1 MLLFHSAFL
10 EIVAFDL
17 VIGLLV
23 FRYFRSVP
31 HERRRRLVPI
41 SVGIIVPLVN
51 ASGFLNAMSVE
62 IAVVLGGAGLVILL
76 SGGQPETMNR
86 KEPNSPEPTQD
97 AVH

>member
-1 MLLFHSAFL
+1 MHFIQSAFL

-17 VIGLLV
+17 VIGFLV
-23 FRYFRSVP
+23 FRYFRTVP

-41 SVGIIVPLVN
+41 SVGIIAPLVN

-76 SGGQPETMNR
+76 LGGQPEPKNT
-86 KEPNSPEPTQD
+86 KEPNSPELTRD

>member
-1 MLLFHSAFL
+1 MLFIQSAFL

-23 FRYFRSVP
+23 FRYFRFVQ

-41 SVGIIVPLVN
+41 SVGIIAPLVN
-51 ASGFLNAMSVE
+51 ASVFLNPMSVE
-62 IAVVLGGAGLVILL
+62 IAVVLGGAGLLILL
-76 SGGQPETMNR
+76 SGGQSETMNR